1 MFKHI
6 RFFSATLLFSIGF
19 NNVITAASFDCN
31 KASTATEHAICDY
44 PELSALDDIMGET
57 YRSAKTSADW
67 LTPIQLKNTQ
77 RSWIKSRNK
86 CGNKFDCLRDS
97 YVQRLE
103 EISDGVFFLTL
114 GRNFASFV
122 YEGDPISGICP
133 PQTQL
138 SDWGQCVSWFRGG
151 SSFRGVSISGAMAF
165 NFDYIGANAHM
176 CSLSGHADK
185 VNGQWIYQDNV
196 SACTLRIELG
206 RNGLSLNPTRQCN
219 SYCGM
224 RAQGAMEQIIEY

>member
-1 MFKHI
+1 
-6 RFFSATLLFSIGF
+6 
-19 NNVITAASFDCN
+19 
-31 KASTATEHAICDY
+31 
-44 PELSALDDIMGET
+44 MGET

-67 LTPIQLKNTQ
+67 LTPTKLKNTQ

-86 CGNKFDCLRDS
+86 CGNKFDCLRNS

-103 EISDGVFFLTL
+103 DISDGFFVLEL
-114 GRNFASFV
+114 GRNFATFV
-122 YEGDPISGICP
+122 YEGDPVSGICP
-133 PQTQL
+133 AQTQL

-151 SSFRGVSISGAMAF
+151 PSFRGVSISGAMAF

-206 RNGLSLNPTRQCN
+206 RNGLSLNPTQQCN

-224 RAQGAMEQIIEY
+224 RAQGAMEQVIEY